1 MSNALAISGVTA
13 VLQYFLNIVYNSPP
27 ATLGSVSVSAVAP
40 DIVQSVLGSGSSSH
54 LQVNLFLHQVTPNAA
69 WRNVDRPSVAP
80 DGSTRLQNPPLAL
93 DLHYLLTA
101 YASEDTQ
108 AEALLGF
115 AVLMLHENPVL
126 PRAQIN
132 FALTHL
138 PGSNP
143 LSGVL
148 GSSGLADQIEMIK
161 ITPATLG
168 REEIAWL
175 WTALKADFRPTFAFD
190 VSVVLIQSP
199 LAQSFAFPVLSRNI
213 SVQPVTPARLLEVQ
227 PPIGQVTSAPG
238 DQVTVTG
245 EFLAGATQVSLV
257 NQRLGIQYP
266 PFAPSTVTGTSIN
279 FKVPEDPTKLPAG
292 VYALSV
298 LFTNGSGQVIQST
311 NSLPMALAPR
321 ILAAPP
327 PTVVANTQGTLV
339 TLHCDPQTLP
349 NQSAYL
355 ALGSTSV
362 PAQTF
367 DLLTPVLSFQ
377 FPKLTPGSYLARLRV
392 DGVDSPVSVDFA
404 ANPPVFKGPFIT
416 V

>member
-1 MSNALAISGVTA
+1 
-13 VLQYFLNIVYNSPP
+13 
-27 ATLGSVSVSAVAP
+27 
-40 DIVQSVLGSGSSSH
+40 
-54 LQVNLFLHQVTPNAA
+54 
-69 WRNVDRPSVAP
+69 
-80 DGSTRLQNPPLAL
+80 
-93 DLHYLLTA
+93 
-101 YASEDTQ
+101 
-108 AEALLGF
+108 
-115 AVLMLHENPVL
+115 VL

-227 PPIGQVTSAPG
+227 PPTGQVTSAPG

-327 PTVVANTQGTLV
+327 PTVVTNTQGPLV
-339 TLHCDPQTLP
+339 TLHCDP
-349 NQSAYL
+349 
-355 ALGSTSV
+355 
-362 PAQTF
+362 
-367 DLLTPVLSFQ
+367 
-377 FPKLTPGSYLARLRV
+377 
-392 DGVDSPVSVDFA
+392 
-404 ANPPVFKGPFIT
+404 
-416 V
+416 